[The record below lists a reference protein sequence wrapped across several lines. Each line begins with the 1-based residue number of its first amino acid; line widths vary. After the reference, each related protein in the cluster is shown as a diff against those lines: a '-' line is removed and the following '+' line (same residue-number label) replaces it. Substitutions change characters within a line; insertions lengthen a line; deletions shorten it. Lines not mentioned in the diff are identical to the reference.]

1 MNILTYLSWVR
12 KLWNT
17 VVEIVKLIE
26 ETIPDDGAGKEKLAA
41 FDVMLKAA
49 LEKADDVD
57 ESFDKL
63 QPVAH
68 DIVAAVV
75 APHSYQCR
83 FYSSPNTVVEYLDN
97 PNRWPSTIGVIE
109 EGTLI
114 KCTMI
119 RKTGTWLWS
128 ESVHVWGEI
137 LNGPHKGVV
146 AKLVDISSY
155 IENGKYSPD
164 ERFLIEIE

>member
-41 FDVMLKAA
+41 FDIMLKAA
-49 LEKADDVD
+49 LDKADDID

-75 APHSYQCR
+75 TL
-83 FYSSPNTVVEYLDN
+83 FN
-97 PNRWPSTIGVIE
+97 STG
-109 EGTLI
+109 LF
-114 KCTMI
+114 K
-119 RKTGTWLWS
+119 KS
-128 ESVHVWGEI
+128 
-137 LNGPHKGVV
+137 
-146 AKLVDISSY
+146 
-155 IENGKYSPD
+155 
-164 ERFLIEIE
+164 

>member
-1 MNILTYLSWVR
+1 MSWVR

-49 LEKADDVD
+49 LEKADDID

-68 DIVAAVV
+68 DIV
-75 APHSYQCR
+75 STIITL
-83 FYSSPNTVVEYLDN
+83 FNTVGLFK
-97 PNRWPSTIGVIE
+97 RS
-109 EGTLI
+109 
-114 KCTMI
+114 K
-119 RKTGTWLWS
+119 
-128 ESVHVWGEI
+128 
-137 LNGPHKGVV
+137 
-146 AKLVDISSY
+146 
-155 IENGKYSPD
+155 
-164 ERFLIEIE
+164 

>member
-17 VVEIVKLIE
+17 VVEIIKLIE

-41 FDVMLKAA
+41 FDIMLKAA
-49 LEKADDVD
+49 LEKADDID

-75 APHSYQCR
+75 TL
-83 FYSSPNTVVEYLDN
+83 FN
-97 PNRWPSTIGVIE
+97 STG
-109 EGTLI
+109 LF
-114 KCTMI
+114 
-119 RKTGTWLWS
+119 RKS
-128 ESVHVWGEI
+128 
-137 LNGPHKGVV
+137 
-146 AKLVDISSY
+146 
-155 IENGKYSPD
+155 
-164 ERFLIEIE
+164 